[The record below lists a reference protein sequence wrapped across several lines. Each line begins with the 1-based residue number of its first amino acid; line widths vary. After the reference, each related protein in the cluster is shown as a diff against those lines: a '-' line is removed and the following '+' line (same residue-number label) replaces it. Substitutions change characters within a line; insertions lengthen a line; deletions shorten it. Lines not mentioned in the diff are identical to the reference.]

1 MEGVAVAT
9 NIDKIITALGI
20 PATLII
26 LGVIAFFVIREVRKE
41 NELTRKTLDSLKSS
55 TENKMNELQK
65 HSDEKDQE
73 ILDRLEKAEK
83 EIKYIEHDYI
93 TKAEHY
99 KDTEGWR
106 SEIQGIR
113 AEVTKLPLEILKLM
127 KSEK

>member
-1 MEGVAVAT
+1 MEGVAVAS
-9 NIDKIITALGI
+9 NLDRIITALGI

-26 LGVIAFFVIREVRKE
+26 LGVIAFFIVREVRKE
-41 NELTRKTLDSLKSS
+41 NALTRESLDGLKKS